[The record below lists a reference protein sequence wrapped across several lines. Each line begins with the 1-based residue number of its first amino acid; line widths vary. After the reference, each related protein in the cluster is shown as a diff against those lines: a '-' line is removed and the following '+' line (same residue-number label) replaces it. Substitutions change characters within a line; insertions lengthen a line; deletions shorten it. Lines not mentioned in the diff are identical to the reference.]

1 MLLICASAGTIS
13 DCHAAEQFRCQKL
26 MAAGHE
32 IKIATLMRNGDTIAL
47 NGQARARAVKNGWI
61 DGNDVFDPPML
72 RKYSEQAV
80 ALCEAKTQSGE
91 QRATP
96 PATIPNAS
104 TAAPAQPLTAQALVD
119 AANSNDLEFI
129 KRYIASRRDVNV
141 SVATAIDTSTAVSA
155 AAASAHCGALEM
167 LLNAG
172 GIADP
177 KALTVG
183 FTPLSLAATAGAST
197 CVRALLKRHVR
208 LDVRTTP
215 GGDTA
220 LIIAAYHGYID
231 IVKDLVGAGANLK
244 LSNHDGDTPY
254 RAALAFGNATVA
266 QYLKSIGAH

>member
-13 DCHAAEQFRCQKL
+13 DCHAVEQFRCQKL
-26 MAAGHE
+26 MAAGYE
-32 IKIATLMRNGDTIAL
+32 IKIATLMRDGDTIAL

-61 DGNDVFDPPML
+61 DGIDVFDPPML
-72 RKYSEQAV
+72 RQYSEQAL
-80 ALCEAKTQSGE
+80 ALCEVSAQSGG

-96 PATIPNAS
+96 TTIPNAS
-104 TAAPAQPLTAQALVD
+104 TAVLSQPLTAQALVG

-141 SVATAIDTSTAVSA
+141 SVATTVGKSTAVSA

-177 KALTVG
+177 KAIAVG

-254 RAALAFGNATVA
+254 RAALAFGNVTVA
-266 QYLKSIGAH
+266 QYLKSIGAR